1 MVVLATKTVANQRIV
16 KFADYDYERFP
27 VELVRHLEPSEI
39 QFYMYLWSMRTR
51 NITKLVLFSM
61 HVMEDTGMSYKTYN
75 KAFHNLVKNGFLVIE
90 ESNTYIFCPDKYKVT
105 DEEIL
110 KLIYEYIFKNYT
122 ENKRKKLNIG
132 LFMRYEDEL
141 DIFPESSIVEGIDY
155 LVNFGAENEDLPF

>member
-75 KAFHNLVKNGFLVIE
+75 KAFHNLVKNVFIVIE
-90 ESNTYIFCPDKYKVT
+90 ESNTYIFCPDKYMVT
-105 DEEIL
+105 YEEIL
-110 KLIYEYIFKNYT
+110 KLIYEYIFKNYP

-132 LFMRYEDEL
+132 LFRSDEDEL
-141 DIFPESSIVEGIDY
+141 DSFPESSIGEGMDY
-155 LVNFGAENEDLPF
+155 LVNVGAEDEDVPF